1 MLHLIY
7 FSVVPGVQF
16 QSHASGQGCN
26 DCLKGIRKY
35 IFSLSLLGCPSP
47 VSLSN
52 TALFSYWLLMLLNGL
67 RHFAVLCLPTDTII
81 SLLLLQPLQ
90 PRTNRLADYATP
102 LQTFAE
108 DFIERIYVSL

>member
-1 MLHLIY
+1 M
-7 FSVVPGVQF
+7 PGVQF

-35 IFSLSLLGCPSP
+35 IFSLSLLGCLSP

-52 TALFSYWLLMLLNGL
+52 TALFSYWLLMLLGINL
-67 RHFAVLCLPTDTII
+67 AVLCLPTDTII

-90 PRTNRLADYATP
+90 PRTNCLANYATP